1 MYGYEISQAMKQ
13 KSGGQF
19 TISVLYPILYRLE
32 EQGYLEEA
40 HTEVINNRVRSY
52 YAITDAGRQYLVQ
65 ARQEY
70 REMHAA
76 FTAIM
81 GDE

>member
-1 MYGYEISQAMKQ
+1 M
-13 KSGGQF
+13 
-19 TISVLYPILYRLE
+19 
-32 EQGYLEEA
+32 
-40 HTEVINNRVRSY
+40 INNRVRSY